1 MAGVP
6 NSKGCDACRRQ
17 KKKCDQAQPTCSRCA
32 RLKTTCVGSGVKRF
46 VFKSENQQAA
56 KKASQAVVI
65 TRTNP
70 TPAPVLSNEKTLIS
84 GKLVHILNLDDPAYD
99 ISTFGLFVV
108 DLPRYVGSS
117 KSLDAAINAFVA
129 GFGTLKNKTM
139 SKIFAL
145 DRYVYAIKM
154 LRETMTDP
162 VLANTKD
169 NMCSIYLIAICQVS
183 LHRPEGESIID
194 LSKEWLGHAS
204 GYTKHY
210 EMLGHLI
217 QNSIQKPSFDPSDLP
232 FMQTILGAVILESFN
247 NPNIQLGPWYWQAMS
262 LFSGGVRPLKSGDG
276 MSFVSLDL
284 ASMAELSWYL
294 HEPDKYIYQI
304 RSTYAVLRA
313 EQPRL
318 IQIANISV
326 AKARE
331 TSSTSQQ
338 RRLGM
343 RFHSA
348 IAAMLTMGIVLN
360 RIMRVYD
367 DDPVLMKE
375 AQRYVD
381 EIIDL
386 GIEASSNRPIAAA
399 SIATPLTMVLAAME
413 DYRYSE
419 VEVLL
424 LEYQTDFAG
433 LHYFDDVE
441 RIRRQFENIDKS
453 YQKKRGLLT
462 PNEQG
467 AEERVTTIESDIDVG
482 PGCTIL

>member
-6 NSKGCDACRRQ
+6 NSRGCDACRRQ
-17 KKKCDQAQPTCSRCA
+17 KKKCDQAQPICSRCA
-32 RLKTTCVGSGVKRF
+32 RLKTACVGSGVKRF

-56 KKASQAVVI
+56 KKVSQAVVI

-117 KSLDAAINAFVA
+117 KSLDAAISAFVA

-154 LRETMTDP
+154 LRETMNDP

-169 NMCSIYLIAICQVS
+169 SMCSIYLIAICQ
-183 LHRPEGESIID
+183 
-194 LSKEWLGHAS
+194 EWLGHAS

-276 MSFVSLDL
+276 MSFTSLDL
-284 ASMAELSWYL
+284 ATMAELSWYL
-294 HEPDKYIYQI
+294 REPDKYLYQI

-326 AKARE
+326 SKARE
-331 TSSTSQQ
+331 TCSTSQQ

-360 RIMRVYD
+360 RIIRVYD
-367 DDPVLMKE
+367 GDPTLMKE

-399 SIATPLTMVLAAME
+399 SIATPLTIALAAVE
-413 DYRYSE
+413 DYRYAE

-467 AEERVTTIESDIDVG
+467 VEESLITKETEMDIG